1 PSRGIKFFL
10 KARPNTRGGTAGVV
24 VQHKTCAN
32 LLSVQAQ
39 VNVKNCANI
48 LRRLCVHANTGNL
61 TRQGK
66 TPQPF
71 HEEVQQQLYPQRR
84 ALIWGG
90 DNLLCQTKPGSA

>member
-1 PSRGIKFFL
+1 
-10 KARPNTRGGTAGVV
+10 VV

-71 HEEVQQQLYPQRR
+71 HEEVQQQLYPPAKGINLGRR
-84 ALIWGG
+84 
-90 DNLLCQTKPGSA
+90 